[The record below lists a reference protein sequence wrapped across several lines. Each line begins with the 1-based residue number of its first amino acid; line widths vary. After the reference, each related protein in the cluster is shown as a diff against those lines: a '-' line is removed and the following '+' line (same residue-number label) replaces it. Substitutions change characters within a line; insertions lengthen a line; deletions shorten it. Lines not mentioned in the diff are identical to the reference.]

1 MKKTFLTNLLL
12 LLFLNLLVK
21 PFWILGIDRT
31 VQNTVGA
38 SEYGFYF
45 SLFSFSIL
53 FNMLLDL
60 GITNFNNREIS
71 MHPQLLT
78 KYFSNLSLLKLLLG
92 GGYFAVSMVVGYL
105 IGYGERHLF
114 MLSFLLLNQLLAS
127 LILYFRSNLSG
138 LQRFKTDSVLSVLD
152 RVLMIVLCGF
162 LLMSKSLSLS
172 FRIEWFVYAQTLS
185 YTATAAIAF
194 ALVYRKVTFFRP
206 HLDVLFLISIFK
218 RSYPFALFSLLM
230 AFYYRIDSVMLE
242 RMLPN
247 GEQQAGIY
255 AQAFRL
261 LDAANMVPLLFAGL
275 LLPMF
280 SSMLSRKED
289 VIPLM
294 KLSFNLLITPVVG
307 LASFV
312 FWYRQETIELLYH
325 SHVNASATILGLLM
339 VSFVAISATYI
350 YGTLLTSNGNLRYL
364 NYISLL
370 GVVANVLL
378 NLVLIPKLGP
388 IGAAT
393 ASMVTQLLAA
403 GLQLYL
409 CYSIFKIHVVI
420 RDSLLQLA
428 YLLVAIAVP
437 VVTHLLIPR
446 LLYGFIIS
454 VAVCFAAAVV
464 LKRINFGVL
473 LKILKQEEL

>member
-53 FNMLLDL
+53 FNILLDL

-78 KYFSNLSLLKLLLG
+78 KFFSNLSLLKLFLG
-92 GGYFAVSMVVGYL
+92 GGYFAVSLLVGYL
-105 IGYGERHLF
+105 IGYGPRHLY
-114 MLSFLLLNQLLAS
+114 MLSFLLLNQLLIS

-138 LQRFKTDSVLSVLD
+138 LQLFKTDSVLSVLD
-152 RVLMIVLCGF
+152 RVLMIGLCGF
-162 LLMSKSLSLS
+162 LLTSKSFSAS
-172 FRIEWFVYAQTLS
+172 FHIEWFVYAQTAS
-185 YTATAAIAF
+185 YATTAVIAF
-194 ALVYRKVTFFRP
+194 VLVYRRATFFRP
-206 HLDVLFLISIFK
+206 KFDLVFLISIFK
-218 RSYPFALFSLLM
+218 RSYPFAFFSLLM

-261 LDAANMVPLLFAGL
+261 LDAANMIPLLFAGL
-275 LLPMF
+275 LLPIF
-280 SSMLSRKED
+280 SSMLSRRED

-325 SHVNASATILGLLM
+325 SHVNDSATILGLLM
-339 VSFVAISATYI
+339 VSFVAISSTYI
-350 YGTLLTSNGNLRYL
+350 YGTLLTSNGNLKLL
-364 NYISLL
+364 NYISLFS
-370 GVVANVLL
+370 VVINVVL
-378 NLVLIPKLGP
+378 NFILIPKFGP
-388 IGAAT
+388 VGAAS
-393 ASMVTQLLAA
+393 ASMVTQLAAA

-409 CYSIFKIHVVI
+409 CYRILKVKVVLK
-420 RDSLLQLA
+420 DSFLQIIYLA
-428 YLLVAIAVP
+428 VAITVP
-437 VVTHLLIPR
+437 VVTHLYIGR
-446 LLYGFIIS
+446 LLYGFVVS
-454 VAVCFAAAVV
+454 VVVCFIAAIV
-464 LKRINFGVL
+464 LKRINFVVL

>member
-53 FNMLLDL
+53 FNILLDL

-78 KYFSNLSLLKLLLG
+78 KYFSNLSLLKLFLG
-92 GGYFAVSMVVGYL
+92 GGYFVVSLVVGYL
-105 IGYGERHLF
+105 IGYGPRHLY
-114 MLSFLLLNQLLAS
+114 MLSFLLFNQLLAS
-127 LILYFRSNLSG
+127 LILYLRSNLSG
-138 LQRFKTDSVLSVLD
+138 LQYFKTDSVMSVLD
-152 RVLMIVLCGF
+152 RVLMIILCGF
-162 LLMSKSLSLS
+162 LLTSKSLSIS
-172 FRIEWFVYAQTLS
+172 FRIEWFVYAQSIS
-185 YTATAAIAF
+185 YATTAVIAF
-194 ALVYRKVTFFRP
+194 ALVYRHVTFFRP
-206 HLDVLFLISIFK
+206 RLDVVFLLSIFK

-230 AFYYRIDSVMLE
+230 VFYYRIDSVMLE

-275 LLPMF
+275 LMPIF

-312 FWYRQETIELLYH
+312 FWYRHETIDLLYH
-325 SHVNASATILGLLM
+325 SHVNASASILGLLM
-339 VSFVAISATYI
+339 ISFVAISATYI

-364 NYISLL
+364 NYISLF
-370 GVVANVLL
+370 GVVVNVLL
-378 NLVLIPKLGP
+378 NFLLIPTLGP
-388 IGAAT
+388 VGAAI
-393 ASMVTQLLAA
+393 ASLATQLVAA

-409 CYSIFKIHVVI
+409 CYSIFKIRIAIKESV
-420 RDSLLQLA
+420 LQLL
-428 YLLVAIAVP
+428 YLLVAILVP

-446 LLYGFIIS
+446 LLFGFIIS
-454 VAVCFAAAVV
+454 LVVCFAAAII
-464 LKRINFGVL
+464 LKRINFAVL
-473 LKILKQEEL
+473 FKILKQEEL